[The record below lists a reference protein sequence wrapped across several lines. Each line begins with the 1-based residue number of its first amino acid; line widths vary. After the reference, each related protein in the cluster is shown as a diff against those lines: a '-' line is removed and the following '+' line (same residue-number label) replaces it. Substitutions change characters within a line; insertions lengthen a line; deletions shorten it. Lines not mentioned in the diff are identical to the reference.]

1 MTEAAKEA
9 RRQYRREWNKT
20 HKENIKRHQA
30 TYWEKKAREA
40 AEATAAA
47 LAEDQTGT
55 ELTEDQ
61 SGSSSGNDPEGQAA
75 TNGGEL
81 TDDQLREMVT
91 RKREQVKGV

>member
-47 LAEDQTGT
+47 L
-55 ELTEDQ
+55 TEDQ
-61 SGSSSGNDPEGQAA
+61 SGGSSGSDPEGQAA
-75 TNGGEL
+75 PNGVEL
-81 TDDQLREMVT
+81 TDDQLRAMVD
-91 RKREQVKGV
+91 RKRAQVKGV

>member
-9 RRQYRREWNKT
+9 RRAYRREWNKT

-47 LAEDQTGT
+47 L
-55 ELTEDQ
+55 TEDQ
-61 SGSSSGNDPEGQAA
+61 SGSSSGSDPEGQAA
-75 TNGGEL
+75 PNGAEL

>member
-9 RRQYRREWNKT
+9 RRAYRREWNKT

-40 AEATAAA
+40 AAAKSDGA
-47 LAEDQTGT
+47 

-61 SGSSSGNDPEGQAA
+61 TATEPSSSGTDPE
-75 TNGGEL
+75 EL
-81 TDDQLREMVT
+81 TDDQLRELVNQ
-91 RKREQVKGV
+91 KRASVKGV

>member
-47 LAEDQTGT
+47 L
-55 ELTEDQ
+55 TEDQ
-61 SGSSSGNDPEGQAA
+61 SGSSSGSDPEGQAA
-75 TNGGEL
+75 PNGGEL
-81 TDDQLREMVT
+81 TDDQLRETVT

>member
-9 RRQYRREWNKT
+9 RRQYHRDWNKT

-47 LAEDQTGT
+47 L
-55 ELTEDQ
+55 TEDQ
-61 SGSSSGNDPEGQAA
+61 SRNN
-75 TNGGEL
+75 NGGEL
-81 TDDQLREMVT
+81 NDDQLREIV
-91 RKREQVKGV
+91 EQKKQQVNFKKEC

>member
-9 RRQYRREWNKT
+9 RRAYRREWNKT

-47 LAEDQTGT
+47 L
-55 ELTEDQ
+55 TEDQ
-61 SGSSSGNDPEGQAA
+61 SGSSSGSAPE
-75 TNGGEL
+75 EL
-81 TDDQLREMVT
+81 TDDQLRELVNQ
-91 RKREQVKGV
+91 KRASVKAV